1 MANVTSGSQPG
12 RSGARVALWILEVV
26 LFLFWFAVA
35 VGFAQLTMDRV
46 GPLVIWGTTIVF
58 MVVLLALAGHEIN
71 GQWFGVLIDSRNK
84 ISLSRLQITLWTVLV
99 LSAYLTIALP
109 RVSAMV
115 LSAPTPAAAPALAVT
130 PTPTATPKPTATP
143 APGAAQTPETV
154 PAPEGAPT
162 VAVAQALDIRFP
174 EELIVA
180 MGISAASFA
189 GSSLIMSNKKGKQI
203 KVDARLS
210 PDAAQARRDQA
221 AASAERR
228 RSALLEAVKIED
240 TPQRGIWKRPKKHW
254 PVARPRRP
262 KWIRPNVVATP
273 RSSTRRPPP
282 KIVTPRRSLE
292 TAESD
297 LADILATQGLLH
309 KNADPS
315 EARWVDLFR
324 GEEIGNFKLID
335 MSKVQMLFFTVVIIA
350 AYAAA
355 ISGVLRDL
363 TLLRTSAF
371 IAFPGF
377 SESLN
382 FLLGISHG
390 TYLSVKT
397 IDQS

>member
-1 MANVTSGSQPG
+1 MANAASGSQPG
-12 RSGARVALWILEVV
+12 RSGVRIALWIV
-26 LFLFWFAVA
+26 LAVA
-35 VGFAQLTMDRV
+35 AVFWAVIAIGIGQATIDRV
-46 GPLVIWGTTIVF
+46 GPFVLWGVTIVF

-84 ISLSRLQITLWTVLV
+84 VSLSRLQITLWTVLV
-99 LSAYLTIALP
+99 LSTYLTIALP

-115 LSAPTPAAAPALAVT
+115 GDNPTLN
-130 PTPTATPKPTATP
+130 
-143 APGAAQTPETV
+143 
-154 PAPEGAPT
+154 
-162 VAVAQALDIRFP
+162 VANVLDIRFP

-180 MGISAASFA
+180 MGISAVSFA
-189 GSSLIMSNKKGKQI
+189 GSSLIQSNKKGKQI

-221 AASAERR
+221 AAALKTAEDILLDAVQTEASRKDELDKAQQALTGGTGTQDKVDAAETKYD
-228 RSALLEAVKIED
+228 SALIDKEKATKDRDAKKKALEAV
-240 TPQRGIWKRPKKHW
+240 
-254 PVARPRRP
+254 
-262 KWIRPNVVATP
+262 
-273 RSSTRRPPP
+273 
-282 KIVTPRRSLE
+282 
-292 TAESD
+292 ESE

-324 GEEIGNFKLID
+324 GEEISNFKLVD

-363 TLLRTSAF
+363 NALRTSAF

>member
-1 MANVTSGSQPG
+1 MANVTS
-12 RSGARVALWILEVV
+12 RSLWDRLRARWALWLV
-26 LFLFWFAVA
+26 LAAAVLLW
-35 VGFAQLTMDRV
+35 VGFGISIIQVTIDRNSIP
-46 GPLVIWGTTIVF
+46 PLAFWGMTIIIMF
-58 MVVLLALAGHEIN
+58 GLLALAGREIN

-109 RVSAMV
+109 RVWAMV
-115 LSAPTPAAAPALAVT
+115 VAAPTPAAAQAPGVA
-130 PTPTATPKPTATP
+130 PTPTATPT
-143 APGAAQTPETV
+143 PGAAQAAPKTAPTPEDASTS
-154 PAPEGAPT
+154 E
-162 VAVAQALDIRFP
+162 VAKAMDIRFP
-174 EELIVA
+174 QELIVA
-180 MGISAASFA
+180 MGISAASFT

-210 PDAAQARRDQA
+210 PDAAQTRRDQA
-221 AASAERR
+221 ADALKKAEA
-228 RSALLEAVKIED
+228 ALLDAVKTED
-240 TPQRGIWKRPKKHW
+240 TRKVNLEQAKTALTAGTATQAKVDMDETLYSAALIDKEAATKDRDAKK
-254 PVARPRRP
+254 A
-262 KWIRPNVVATP
+262 A
-273 RSSTRRPPP
+273 
-282 KIVTPRRSLE
+282 LE
-292 TAESD
+292 TSESE

-324 GEEIGNFKLID
+324 GEEIGNFKLVD

-355 ISGVLRDL
+355 ISGLLRDL
-363 TLLRTSAF
+363 TVLRTSAF

>member
-1 MANVTSGSQPG
+1 MANVTPESQSG
-12 RSGARVALWILEVV
+12 RSGVRIALWIIL
-26 LFLFWFAVA
+26 AVA
-35 VGFAQLTMDRV
+35 VVFWVAIGMSLIQVTVDRN
-46 GPLVIWGTTIVF
+46 GPLAFWGVTAVIMF
-58 MVVLLALAGHEIN
+58 MLLALAGHEIN
-71 GQWFGVLIDSRNK
+71 GQWFGVLIDGRNK

-99 LSAYLTIALP
+99 LSAYFTLALP
-109 RVSAMV
+109 RVSAMMV
-115 LSAPTPAAAPALAVT
+115 AAPPPVVAKAPATAL
-130 PTPTATPKPTATP
+130 
-143 APGAAQTPETV
+143 TPED
-154 PAPEGAPT
+154 APT
-162 VAVAQALDIRFP
+162 VAVGQALDIRFP

-189 GSSLIMSNKKGKQI
+189 GSSLIKSNKKGKQI

-210 PDAAQARRDQA
+210 PDAAQVRRDQA
-221 AASAERR
+221 SDALKDAED
-228 RSALLEAVKIED
+228 ALLDAVQIEASRKDELDKAKQALAGGTGTQDKVDAAQIKYNSVLND
-240 TPQRGIWKRPKKHW
+240 KAKATQDRDAKKK
-254 PVARPRRP
+254 ALD
-262 KWIRPNVVATP
+262 A
-273 RSSTRRPPP
+273 
-282 KIVTPRRSLE
+282 
-292 TAESD
+292 ADSD

-355 ISGVLRDL
+355 ISTLMRDV

-382 FLLGISHG
+382 LLLGISHG

>member
-1 MANVTSGSQPG
+1 
-12 RSGARVALWILEVV
+12 
-26 LFLFWFAVA
+26 
-35 VGFAQLTMDRV
+35 
-46 GPLVIWGTTIVF
+46 
-58 MVVLLALAGHEIN
+58 
-71 GQWFGVLIDSRNK
+71 VLIDSRNK
-84 ISLSRLQITLWTVLV
+84 VSLSRLQITLWTVLV
-99 LSAYLTIALP
+99 LSTYLTIALP

-115 LSAPTPAAAPALAVT
+115 GETPALGVDN
-130 PTPTATPKPTATP
+130 
-143 APGAAQTPETV
+143 
-154 PAPEGAPT
+154 
-162 VAVAQALDIRFP
+162 ALDIRFP

-189 GSSLIMSNKKGKQI
+189 GSSLIQSNKKGKQI

-221 AASAERR
+221 AEALKKAEGTLLDAVKAEGIRKTELDQAKAALAPGTVPQAKVDMAETLWKA
-228 RSALLEAVKIED
+228 ALLDVETATKDRD
-240 TPQRGIWKRPKKHW
+240 TKK
-254 PVARPRRP
+254 A
-262 KWIRPNVVATP
+262 A
-273 RSSTRRPPP
+273 
-282 KIVTPRRSLE
+282 LE
-292 TAESD
+292 TVESE

-324 GEEIGNFKLID
+324 GEEISNFKLVD

-355 ISGVLRDL
+355 ISSVLRDL
-363 TLLRTSAF
+363 NSLRTSAF

>member
-1 MANVTSGSQPG
+1 MANVTPESQSG
-12 RSGARVALWILEVV
+12 RSGVRIALWIIL
-26 LFLFWFAVA
+26 AVA
-35 VGFAQLTMDRV
+35 VVFWVAIGMSLIQVTVDRN
-46 GPLVIWGTTIVF
+46 GPLAFWGVTAVIMF
-58 MVVLLALAGHEIN
+58 MLLALAGHEIN
-71 GQWFGVLIDSRNK
+71 GQWFGVLIDGRNK

-99 LSAYLTIALP
+99 LSAYFTLALP
-109 RVSAMV
+109 RVSAMMV
-115 LSAPTPAAAPALAVT
+115 AAPPPVVAKAPATAL
-130 PTPTATPKPTATP
+130 
-143 APGAAQTPETV
+143 TPED
-154 PAPEGAPT
+154 APT
-162 VAVAQALDIRFP
+162 VAVGQALDIRFP

-189 GSSLIMSNKKGKQI
+189 GSSLIKSNKKGKQI

-210 PDAAQARRDQA
+210 PDAAQVRRDQA
-221 AASAERR
+221 SDALKDAED
-228 RSALLEAVKIED
+228 ALLDAVQIEASRKDELDKAKQALAGGTGTQDKVDAAQIKYNSVLND
-240 TPQRGIWKRPKKHW
+240 KAKATQDRDAKKK
-254 PVARPRRP
+254 ALD
-262 KWIRPNVVATP
+262 A
-273 RSSTRRPPP
+273 
-282 KIVTPRRSLE
+282 
-292 TAESD
+292 ADSD
-297 LADILATQGLLH
+297 LADVLATQGLLH

-355 ISGVLRDL
+355 ISTLMRDV

-382 FLLGISHG
+382 LLLGISHG

>member
-12 RSGARVALWILEVV
+12 RSRGRVALWIIL
-26 LFLFWFAVA
+26 AVA
-35 VGFAQLTMDRV
+35 VVFWAVIVIGIGQATIDRV
-46 GPLVIWGTTIVF
+46 GPLALWGVTIVF

-84 ISLSRLQITLWTVLV
+84 VSLSRLQITLWTVLV
-99 LSAYLTIALP
+99 LSSYLTIALP

-115 LSAPTPAAAPALAVT
+115 GAT
-130 PTPTATPKPTATP
+130 PTLD
-143 APGAAQTPETV
+143 
-154 PAPEGAPT
+154 
-162 VAVAQALDIRFP
+162 VANVLDIRFP

-189 GSSLIMSNKKGKQI
+189 GSSLIQSNKKGKQI

-221 AASAERR
+221 AAALKTAEDVLLDAVQIEASRKDELDKAR
-228 RSALLEAVKIED
+228 QALAGSTGTQDKVDAAETKYDSALIDKEKATKDRDAKKKALEAV
-240 TPQRGIWKRPKKHW
+240 
-254 PVARPRRP
+254 
-262 KWIRPNVVATP
+262 
-273 RSSTRRPPP
+273 
-282 KIVTPRRSLE
+282 
-292 TAESD
+292 ESE

-324 GEEIGNFKLID
+324 GEEISNFKLVD

-363 TLLRTSAF
+363 NALRTSVF

>member
-1 MANVTSGSQPG
+1 MANAASGSQPG
-12 RSGARVALWILEVV
+12 RSRGRVALWIIL
-26 LFLFWFAVA
+26 AVA
-35 VGFAQLTMDRV
+35 VVFWAGIGIGIGQATIDRV
-46 GPLVIWGTTIVF
+46 GPLTLWGVTIVF

-84 ISLSRLQITLWTVLV
+84 VSLSRLQITLWTVLV
-99 LSAYLTIALP
+99 LSSYLTIALP

-115 LSAPTPAAAPALAVT
+115 GET
-130 PTPTATPKPTATP
+130 PTLD
-143 APGAAQTPETV
+143 
-154 PAPEGAPT
+154 
-162 VAVAQALDIRFP
+162 VANVLDIRFP

-189 GSSLIMSNKKGKQI
+189 GSSLIQSNKKGKQI

-221 AASAERR
+221 AAALKTAEDVLLDAVQTEASRKDELDKAQQALAGGTGTQDKVDAAETKYN
-228 RSALLEAVKIED
+228 SALIDKEKATKD
-240 TPQRGIWKRPKKHW
+240 RDAKKK
-254 PVARPRRP
+254 A
-262 KWIRPNVVATP
+262 
-273 RSSTRRPPP
+273 
-282 KIVTPRRSLE
+282 LE
-292 TAESD
+292 TVESE

-324 GEEIGNFKLID
+324 GEEISNFKLVD

-363 TLLRTSAF
+363 NALRMSAF

>member
-115 LSAPTPAAAPALAVT
+115 LAAPAPAAAPALTVT
-130 PTPTATPKPTATP
+130 PTPTATPKSTATP
-143 APGAAQTPETV
+143 APGAVQTSETV

-221 AASAERR
+221 EQALKDAEDALLDAVQIEASRKDDLDKAKQALAGGTGIQDKVDAAQIKYN
-228 RSALLEAVKIED
+228 SALIDKDKATQDRDVK
-240 TPQRGIWKRPKKHW
+240 KK
-254 PVARPRRP
+254 
-262 KWIRPNVVATP
+262 T
-273 RSSTRRPPP
+273 
-282 KIVTPRRSLE
+282 LE
-292 TAESD
+292 TAASD